1 MWGAKKVPMPLQ
13 VTIWTN
19 GGVSM
24 SEVPAVFA
32 MKSGSKIGTCGKIRL
47 PYGGSFL
54 GPHLFD
60 LKGTVSMSSD
70 TVSQNFGSF
79 LCSD

>member
-1 MWGAKKVPMPLQ
+1 
-13 VTIWTN
+13 
-19 GGVSM
+19 M

-60 LKGTVSMSSD
+60 LKGTVAMSSD
-70 TVSQNFGSF
+70 TVSQNFGSV
-79 LCSD
+79 LCSDG